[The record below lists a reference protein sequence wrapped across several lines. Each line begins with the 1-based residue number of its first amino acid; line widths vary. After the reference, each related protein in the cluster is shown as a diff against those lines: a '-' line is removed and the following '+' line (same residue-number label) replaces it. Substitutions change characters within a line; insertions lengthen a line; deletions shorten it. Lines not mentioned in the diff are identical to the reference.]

1 MPAGGG
7 GLHYR
12 RHEPI
17 RRHREKRFAPLVQAR
32 LIVAR
37 SATVV
42 PERRSY
48 NQRVAGQTCSDP
60 ALRFTPDA
68 ARQWS
73 PGVVLHTALGST
85 AFLAC
90 EAIGASIT
98 LLHGVSISVAAILT
112 ACLLMFVTGLP
123 IAVHAARRGVD
134 IDLLTRGAG
143 FGYLGSTITSLIY
156 AAFTFLL
163 FAAEASIMAVALRA
177 LTGLPVQYGY
187 ILCALVVLPLAQ
199 YGMGAISR
207 FQVWTQ
213 PLWIVLQLLPVA
225 YLLAQGG
232 EVLEAWSQFTGIY
245 AARPPLIAFG
255 LALSLMLC
263 LLPQIGEQAEYLRFL
278 PRREVIGA
286 RRWWTVVLLG
296 GPGWTLIGAAKML
309 LGSVLAV
316 WAVSSGVSPAL
327 SESPTGM
334 FRHAFEPVLG
344 GPRAALIATALLI
357 VVCQMKANVTNAYAG
372 SVAWSNFFSRLTQSH
387 SGRVV
392 WLLFNVGIATI
403 LLLFG
408 FTRSLEAVLL
418 FYASLAAGWIGAL
431 AADLLI
437 SRPLGLSPPHVE
449 FQRAYLYDVNPVG
462 VGAMLLSITAS
473 GLCQLHLFGEA
484 AQAFAPLI
492 GLGVAFGAAPAIAVL
507 TKGRFYIAR
516 QREGDSE
523 PEKTCAVCECSYQ
536 TADTAHCPLYSGPIC
551 SMCCTLETRCHDLC
565 KQGSRATQ
573 QFTNLAERLLPR
585 RLARYVHTTT
595 GHFIGVIGAFTLANA
610 LVIGVI
616 GREYSRN
623 HPALSSHVWAI
634 LLAVFIVFFF
644 MSGLGSWIIVLA
656 HQSRRAAQD
665 ETRRHLAELQQEVAA
680 HEETDAALQKAR
692 EVAEAANAAKSRYLV
707 SVSHEIRS
715 PLNSIYGYAQLLERG
730 SDLKPEEAG
739 KVICRSSEHLSNL
752 VDGLLDIAQV
762 EAGVLRLSRDTIRL
776 PAFVEQI
783 ANMFRP
789 QAGAKG
795 IKFTLEVPRQ
805 LPEFVRGDQKRLRQ
819 VLINLLSNAIKFTPS
834 GSVTFRIGW
843 RGEIATFE
851 VIDTGIGIAPEDMDR
866 IFVAFERGSSKS
878 AAGQPGIGLG
888 LAITSTLVHVMG
900 GELNVESTPGEGTRF
915 ALRLMLARPVT
926 QPVQSHRADVITG
939 YEGPRR
945 SVLIADDDAAQAAV
959 IENLLRPLGFNVT
972 GARDGE
978 TAVVL
983 AAAARPDIAL
993 LDISMPGKNGWE
1005 TAAALRAAHGDGLRI
1020 VMVSADA
1027 HQFRRGGDGHDAH
1040 DMFLTKPIQLDN
1052 LLDALAWQL
1061 DLTWTVADGSP
1072 LREAQPRSTIQL
1084 HLPAAALPFV
1094 SELESLARI
1103 GNVRAIQNRLSEL
1116 EESVPDA
1123 ARFVAHLR
1131 TCLECFDF
1139 KSLRES
1145 LKRGVVDVG

>member
-1 MPAGGG
+1 M
-7 GLHYR
+7 
-12 RHEPI
+12 
-17 RRHREKRFAPLVQAR
+17 
-32 LIVAR
+32 AR

-48 NQRVAGQTCSDP
+48 NQWVASQTHDDP

-73 PGVVLHTALGST
+73 PATVLQTAIGS
-85 AFLAC
+85 AGFLAC
-90 EAIGASIT
+90 EALGASIT
-98 LLHGVSISVAAILT
+98 LLHGMSISVAAIVT

-177 LTGLPVQYGY
+177 LTGLPTQLGY
-187 ILCALVVLPLAQ
+187 LVSALVVIPIAQ

-213 PLWIVLQLLPVA
+213 PLWIGLQLLPVA
-225 YLLAQGG
+225 YLLWQGG
-232 EVLEAWSQFTGIY
+232 DVLAQWGEFTGIY

-255 LALSLMLC
+255 LALSLLLC
-263 LLPQIGEQAEYLRFL
+263 LLPQIGEQVEYLRFL
-278 PRREVIGA
+278 PAREQIGA
-286 RRWWTVVLLG
+286 RRWWTVVLIG
-296 GPGWTLIGAAKML
+296 GPGWTLIGGLKML
-309 LGSVLAV
+309 LGSVLAA

-334 FRHAFEPVLG
+334 FRHAFEPVFG
-344 GPRAALIATALLI
+344 GPRAALWATALLI

-392 WLLFNVGIATI
+392 WLLFNVGLATI

-408 FTRSLEAVLL
+408 ITRSMETVLL
-418 FYASLAAGWIGAL
+418 FYSSLAAGWIGAL
-431 AADLLI
+431 AADLI
-437 SRPLGLSPPHVE
+437 VSKPLGLSPPGIE
-449 FQRAYLYDVNPVG
+449 FQRAYLYDINPVG
-462 VGAMLLSITAS
+462 IGAMVLSITAS

-484 AQAFAPLI
+484 GQALAPLI
-492 GLGVAFGAAPAIAVL
+492 GLGVAFVAAPAIAAI
-507 TKGRFYIAR
+507 TRGRFYIAR
-516 QREGDSE
+516 RRDFDGTAD
-523 PEKTCAVCECSYQ
+523 KTCVICECTYQ
-536 TADTAHCPLYSGPIC
+536 APDTAHCPLYAGPIC
-551 SMCCTLETRCHDLC
+551 SLCCTLETRCHDMC

-573 QFTNLAERLLPR
+573 QFTNLAEWVLPQ
-585 RLARYVHTTT
+585 RLARYVHTAT
-595 GHFIGVIGAFTLANA
+595 GHFIGVIGVFTLANA
-610 LVIGVI
+610 LVIGLI
-616 GREYSRN
+616 GREYSRT

-665 ETRRHLAELQQEVAA
+665 ETRRHLAELEQEIAA

-730 SDLKPEEAG
+730 SDLKPEDAG

-795 IKFTLEVPRQ
+795 IKFVLEVPQ
-805 LPEFVRGDQKRLRQ
+805 PLPEFVRGDQKRLRQ

-843 RGEIATFE
+843 RGEIAMFE
-851 VIDTGIGIAPEDMDR
+851 VIDTGIGIAPEDMGR
-866 IFVAFERGSSKS
+866 IFGAFERGSSKS

-900 GELNVESTPGEGTRF
+900 GELNVESNPGEGTRF
-915 ALRLMLARPVT
+915 ALRLMLSRPVT

-939 YEGPRR
+939 YEGARR
-945 SVLIADDDAAQAAV
+945 HVLIADDDAAQAAV
-959 IENLLRPLGFNVT
+959 IENLLKPLGFLVT
-972 GARDGE
+972 SARDGD
-978 TAVVL
+978 TTIAL
-983 AAAARPDIAL
+983 AAASRPDIAL
-993 LDISMPGKNGWE
+993 MDISMPGKTGWE
-1005 TAAALRAAHGDGLRI
+1005 TAAALRAAHGDSIRI
-1020 VMVSADA
+1020 IMVSADA
-1027 HQFRRGGDGHDAH
+1027 HQFRRGGDGHDPH
-1040 DMFLTKPIQLDN
+1040 DMFLTKPIELDS
-1052 LLDALAWQL
+1052 LLDAVSWQL

-1072 LREAQPRSTIQL
+1072 LREAQSASGIEL

-1094 SELESLARI
+1094 PEIEGLARI
-1103 GNVRAIQNRLSEL
+1103 GNVRAIQSRLSEL
-1116 EESVPDA
+1116 EDAVPDA

-1131 TCLECFDF
+1131 NCLECFDF
-1139 KSLRES
+1139 KSLREA
-1145 LKRGVVDVG
+1145 LRRGVVHVS

>member
-1 MPAGGG
+1 M
-7 GLHYR
+7 
-12 RHEPI
+12 
-17 RRHREKRFAPLVQAR
+17 AR
-32 LIVAR
+32 AASVL
-37 SATVV
+37 
-42 PERRSY
+42 PERRAYAQWVS
-48 NQRVAGQTCSDP
+48 AQTRDDP
-60 ALRFTPDA
+60 ALRFTPDD

-73 PGVVLHTALGST
+73 AATVLQTALGGT

-90 EAIGASIT
+90 EAAGASIT
-98 LLHGVSISVAAILT
+98 LLHGVPVAIAAIAT
-112 ACLLMFVTGLP
+112 ACVLMFVTGLP

-143 FGYLGSTITSLIY
+143 FGYLGSTLTSLIY
-156 AAFTFLL
+156 AAFTFLF
-163 FAAEASIMAVALRA
+163 FAVEAGIMAVALRA
-177 LTGLPVQYGY
+177 ATGLPLPLGY
-187 ILCALVVLPLAQ
+187 IVSALVVIPVAQ
-199 YGMGAISR
+199 YGLAAIAR

-213 PLWIVLQLLPVA
+213 PVWIALQLLPVG
-225 YLLAQGG
+225 YLLFRGDDVLG
-232 EVLEAWSQFTGIY
+232 EWGEFTGIY
-245 AARPPLIAFG
+245 ASRPPLIAFG
-255 LALSLMLC
+255 LALSLLLSML
-263 LLPQIGEQAEYLRFL
+263 PRIGVQAEFLRFL
-278 PRREVIGA
+278 PRQEVIGA
-286 RRWWTVVLLG
+286 RRWWTAVVLG
-296 GPGWTLIGAAKML
+296 GPGWTLVGGAKML
-309 LGSVLAV
+309 LGSVLAA
-316 WAVSSGVSPAL
+316 WAVSSGVSPVL

-334 FRHAFEPVLG
+334 FRHAYEPLAG
-344 GPRAALIATALLI
+344 SPRAALLVAALLI
-357 VVCQMKANVTNAYAG
+357 VVCQTKANVANAYAG
-372 SVAWSNFFSRLTQSH
+372 SVAWSSFFSRLTQSH

-392 WLLFNVGIATI
+392 WLLFNAGLAAIM
-403 LLLFG
+403 LLFG
-408 FTRSLEAVLL
+408 ITQSIEAVLL

-431 AADLLI
+431 SADLI
-437 SRPLGLSPPHVE
+437 VSKPLGLRPAELE
-449 FQRAYLYDVNPVG
+449 FQRAYLYDINPVG
-462 VGAMLLSITAS
+462 IGAMLLSITAS
-473 GLCQLHLFGEA
+473 ALCQLQLFGPE
-484 AQAFAPLI
+484 AQALAPLI
-492 GLGVAFGAAPAIAVL
+492 GLGVAFTAAPLIAAV
-507 TKGRFYIAR
+507 TRGRFYLAR
-516 QREGDSE
+516 KRDAAGDK
-523 PEKTCAVCECSYQ
+523 PRCAVCECHYEP
-536 TADTAHCPLYSGPIC
+536 ADTAHCPLYAAPTC
-551 SMCCTLETRCHDLC
+551 SMCCSLETRCHDVC

-573 QFTNLAERLLPR
+573 QVTNLAEWLLPR
-585 RLARYVHTTT
+585 RLARYVHTAT

-610 LVIGVI
+610 LVIGLI
-616 GREYSRN
+616 GREYART
-623 HPALSSHVWAI
+623 HPALTSHVWAI

-656 HQSRRAAQD
+656 HQSRRAAQE
-665 ETRRHLAELQQEVAA
+665 ETRRHLAELQQEIAA

-795 IKFTLEVPRQ
+795 IAFTLDVPKT

-819 VLINLLSNAIKFTPS
+819 VLINLLSNAIKFTPA
-834 GSVTFRIGW
+834 GSVTLRIGW

-900 GELNVESTPGEGTRF
+900 GELTVESEPGQGTRF
-915 ALRLMLARPVT
+915 ALRLMLSQPVT

-939 YEGPRR
+939 YQGARR
-945 SVLIADDDAAQAAV
+945 TVLVADDDAAQAAV
-959 IENLLRPLGFNVT
+959 IENLLRPLGFTVI

-978 TAVVL
+978 TALVL
-983 AAAARPDIAL
+983 AAASRPDIAL

-1005 TAAALRAAHGDGLRI
+1005 TAAALRAAHGDAFRI

-1027 HQFRRGGDGHDAH
+1027 HQFRRGGDGHDPH
-1040 DMFLTKPIQLDN
+1040 DMFLTKPIELDT
-1052 LLDALAWQL
+1052 LLDALSWQL

-1072 LREAQPRSTIQL
+1072 RRTPPSTGGIEL

-1094 SELESLARI
+1094 AEIEGLARI
-1103 GNVRAIQNRLSEL
+1103 GNVRAIQTRLSEL
-1116 EESVPDA
+1116 EDAVPDA

-1131 TCLECFDF
+1131 TCLECFNF
-1139 KSLRES
+1139 KGLREA
-1145 LKRGVVDVG
+1145 LRRGVVHTG